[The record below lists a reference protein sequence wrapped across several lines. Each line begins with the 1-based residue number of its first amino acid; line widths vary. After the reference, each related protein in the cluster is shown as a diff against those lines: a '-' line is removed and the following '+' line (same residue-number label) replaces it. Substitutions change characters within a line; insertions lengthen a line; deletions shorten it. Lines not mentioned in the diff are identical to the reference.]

1 MSETWLYLLPAGVA
15 AADAQW
21 PVWLRAGDGSV
32 RKTRLDALG
41 ATLAGPVILVLPMEM
56 LGSCEIG
63 PVPGKRPKP
72 EALAYAAEEQ
82 LAAALESVHLVFAA
96 ADMQGHRRA
105 LVVERQVLRNVLTL
119 LQTLG
124 IDPVAIHVD
133 ADLLGGE
140 QPSALWLD
148 GRWLVGG
155 RGGPWLV
162 ATPQAAEIVAR
173 QLPPMAWQAAAADGG
188 QPLVN
193 HRVDNAFQTLLQGRA
208 KALDLRQGPFRRQR
222 LALPWSALAG
232 AVLLGFAM
240 LCVADHWRVE
250 GLLQRVAQQH
260 AENVQAF
267 QRWAPGQP
275 VTGDLAVRVRAL
287 QAGPRTTTRME
298 GLAAVAQPLVETGNI
313 TLERAAF
320 SPAQGWRMDVLALGF
335 DDLERLR
342 LLAPAVLMD
351 QARQTAQGVRA
362 TLTWSGT
369 R

>member
-1 MSETWLYLLPAGVA
+1 
-15 AADAQW
+15 
-21 PVWLRAGDGSV
+21 
-32 RKTRLDALG
+32 
-41 ATLAGPVILVLPMEM
+41 
-56 LGSCEIG
+56 
-63 PVPGKRPKP
+63 
-72 EALAYAAEEQ
+72 
-82 LAAALESVHLVFAA
+82 
-96 ADMQGHRRA
+96 MQGHRRA
-105 LVVERQVLRNVLTL
+105 LVIERQVLRNVLAL

-124 IDPVAIHVD
+124 IDPAAVHVD

-140 QPSALWLD
+140 QQCT
-148 GRWLVGG
+148 
-155 RGGPWLV
+155 V
-162 ATPQAAEIVAR
+162 ATGAGWWAVEWAVAGRYAPGSRNRGTAIAADG
-173 QLPPMAWQAAAADGG
+173 WQAAAADGG

-208 KALDLRQGPFRRQR
+208 KALDLRQAPFRRQR

-232 AVLLGFAM
+232 AGLLGFAM

-275 VTGDLAVRVRAL
+275 SPVTWRCASGAL
-287 QAGPRTTTRME
+287 QAGPRATTRME

-351 QARQTAQGVRA
+351 QARQTAQGAGNPDLER
-362 TLTWSGT
+362 T